1 MTPTEHY
8 ELNRIEP
15 SDLFDLSALNDNMDA
30 IDAAL
35 YELSQRPS
43 GEATLTTK
51 TITQN
56 ATYTALS
63 DNADGYSSVTVAVP
77 LPTVTTQTAAA
88 DLTGYEP
95 GDTDLGGGF
104 TVTNDSGTIEVSS
117 ATVDGVTYDG
127 LKIGGATTI
136 KNLTNLS
143 AGYNCVE
150 FDMIITEFVSGD
162 MRIISTGGY
171 VFEMTVW
178 ASQSNGYIMYVL
190 NGAQVLDEDLVR
202 TVSSGNYYDPNLSK
216 ADTLNKRLIIKYI
229 YANDYVILNV
239 NGVDKAKWT
248 MSTVTSTISTYGL
261 NVGGNGVST
270 PTMLV
275 TKAEYS
281 GETLTYEGRSWT
293 PVYGSDGG

>member
-88 DLTGYEP
+88 DLTGYEA
-95 GDTDLGGGF
+95 GDTDL
-104 TVTNDSGTIEVSS
+104 
-117 ATVDGVTYDG
+117 
-127 LKIGGATTI
+127 
-136 KNLTNLS
+136 
-143 AGYNCVE
+143 
-150 FDMIITEFVSGD
+150 
-162 MRIISTGGY
+162 
-171 VFEMTVW
+171 
-178 ASQSNGYIMYVL
+178 
-190 NGAQVLDEDLVR
+190 
-202 TVSSGNYYDPNLSK
+202 
-216 ADTLNKRLIIKYI
+216 
-229 YANDYVILNV
+229 
-239 NGVDKAKWT
+239 
-248 MSTVTSTISTYGL
+248 
-261 NVGGNGVST
+261 
-270 PTMLV
+270 
-275 TKAEYS
+275 
-281 GETLTYEGRSWT
+281 
-293 PVYGSDGG
+293 